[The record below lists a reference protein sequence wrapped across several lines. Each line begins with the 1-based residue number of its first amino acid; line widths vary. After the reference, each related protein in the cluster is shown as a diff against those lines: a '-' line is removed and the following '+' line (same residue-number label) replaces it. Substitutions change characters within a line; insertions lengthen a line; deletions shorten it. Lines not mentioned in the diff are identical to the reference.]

1 MKIRVLFF
9 AGLRE
14 KTGQSE
20 RLLDLPEGSR
30 VADLKDKLALDEVTW
45 RSFAFAVNQ
54 AYSPAATTLTEGD
67 EVALIPPVA
76 GG

>member
-1 MKIRVLFF
+1 MKIRVLLF

-14 KTGQSE
+14 KAGKAE
-20 RLLDLPEGSR
+20 IVLDLAEGSR
-30 VADLKDKLALDEVTW
+30 VADLKAGLPVEEGSW
-45 RSFAFAVNQ
+45 RPLAFAVNQ
-54 AYSPAATTLTEGD
+54 AYVTAETRLRDGD